1 MGQIFSGLLLLTVGV
16 ILVIKTEWFLNNFG
30 RIEWF
35 DANLGSEGG
44 SRLGYKL
51 VGIVLIVL
59 GLILTT
65 GSGDNF
71 MEWLLAPLLKYSR

>member
-1 MGQIFSGLLLLTVGV
+1 MGQIFGGILMLAAG
-16 ILVIKTEWFLNNFG
+16 IFLVIKTEWFLNNFG
-30 RIEWF
+30 SIAWF

-51 VGIVLIVL
+51 VGIVLIFL
-59 GLILTT
+59 GVIMAT

-71 MEWLLAPLLKYSR
+71 MAWLLAPLMKYNR